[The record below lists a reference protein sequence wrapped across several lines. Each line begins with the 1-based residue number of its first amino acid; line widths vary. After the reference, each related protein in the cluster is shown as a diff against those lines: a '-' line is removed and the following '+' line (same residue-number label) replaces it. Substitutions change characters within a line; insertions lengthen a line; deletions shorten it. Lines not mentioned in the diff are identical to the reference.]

1 MEDDNKKIDSGCD
14 KDAQR
19 ECAGCD
25 SCTEL
30 CREDVS
36 TDYKKLVQEEKDKYM
51 RLYSEFL
58 NYKRRMN
65 SEMNDLIVNAEKKLL
80 MRILPIVDD
89 FERAINNMADN
100 EGVKII
106 FNKLQNLLQQSG
118 VKVIEIKNGDDF
130 DEEKQE
136 AIVRQP
142 VESVDMHNKIVDIVE
157 KGYTLNNKIIRFAKV
172 IVGEFNG
179 NG

>member
-1 MEDDNKKIDSGCD
+1 
-14 KDAQR
+14 
-19 ECAGCD
+19 
-25 SCTEL
+25 
-30 CREDVS
+30 
-36 TDYKKLVQEEKDKYM
+36 
-51 RLYSEFL
+51 
-58 NYKRRMN
+58 
-65 SEMNDLIVNAEKKLL
+65 MNDLIVNAEKKLL

-172 IVGEFNG
+172 IVGEFKG